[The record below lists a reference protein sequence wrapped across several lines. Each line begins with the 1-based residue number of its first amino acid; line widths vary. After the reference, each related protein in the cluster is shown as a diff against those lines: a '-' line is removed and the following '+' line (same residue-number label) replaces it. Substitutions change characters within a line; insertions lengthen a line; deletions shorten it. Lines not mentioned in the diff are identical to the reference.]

1 MLATNAASLKM
12 ADLAARML
20 IRAGQSVMD
29 SRDDKGLE
37 YFREAH
43 VEAEQDLDRLEATV
57 GVCFAASELGLADE
71 AGKAL
76 ADFSA
81 MKIHGIDVAA
91 RKAIVHLVLSSR
103 MGGIEGALEAGAEI
117 LPLLEDVRDPLIITS
132 FLNCYGHFLGLA
144 AHYVDALH
152 VADRQIATAD
162 EYRLAFALPH
172 GYLVRA
178 ASPTAASA
186 TSRKRADIARAEEL
200 AARTTSTSQCRL
212 APCGHGSPYAAAR

>member
-1 MLATNAASLKM
+1 MQRESE
-12 ADLAARML
+12 DGGLAARML
-20 IRAGQSVMD
+20 IRAGQSAVMD

-71 AGKAL
+71 AGEAL

-117 LPLLEDVRDPLIITS
+117 
-132 FLNCYGHFLGLA
+132 
-144 AHYVDALH
+144 
-152 VADRQIATAD
+152 
-162 EYRLAFALPH
+162 
-172 GYLVRA
+172 
-178 ASPTAASA
+178 SP
-186 TSRKRADIARAEEL
+186 
-200 AARTTSTSQCRL
+200 
-212 APCGHGSPYAAAR
+212 